1 MNAIISKISAFASA
15 PFFSTVTFGII
26 ALALVSLT
34 WVLLGII
41 AGKAP
46 KLGYTMESVYL
57 PGSIISMIFA
67 AAIFMF
73 TGVGTNEFAPLFWT
87 AAAFFV
93 NGAICFT
100 KGLIISRVMQ
110 YGPNGIIWAIVQSA
124 MIFPFIFG
132 VTFYNVKLTI
142 IRSVGMLLM
151 IFALGVFAAAKNNQS
166 SKSGGSGSWLL
177 WTFLTMVLGGVD
189 QIASSLPFYYPQPKK
204 ISPMYNIFWIMAG
217 YFVIGIV
224 VLCLK
229 KDVRENLKCSV
240 SKLSFWVLC
249 LALLPLAGVFAI
261 LFQFPGM
268 RAMADNNLGA
278 MTFPIL
284 VGSSVVLFTLYSAVI
299 LKEKLKTA
307 DFIALFIC
315 VTGQILLCI

>member
-1 MNAIISKISAFASA
+1 MNSIISQISAFASA
-15 PFFSTVTFGII
+15 PFFGTITFGITS
-26 ALALVSLT
+26 LVLVSLT
-34 WVLLGII
+34 WVLVGII

-46 KLGYTMESVYL
+46 KLGYTMEAVYL

-73 TGVGTNEFAPLFWT
+73 TGVGKCEFTPLFWT

-110 YGPNGIIWAIVQSA
+110 YGPNGIIWAIMQSA

-132 VTFYNVKLTI
+132 VAFYNVKLTI
-142 IRSVGMLLM
+142 IRVIGMVLM
-151 IFALGVFAAAKNNQS
+151 LFALGLFAVAKNNKSDKNS
-166 SKSGGSGSWLL
+166 SSGSWQL

-189 QIASSLPFYYPQPKK
+189 QIAASLPFYYPQPKE
-204 ISPMYNIFWIMAG
+204 ISPLYNIFWIMAG
-217 YFVIGIV
+217 YFAIGLIIV
-224 VLCLK
+224 CLK

-284 VGSSVVLFTLYSAVI
+284 VGSCVVLFTLYSAVI
-299 LKEKLKTA
+299 LKEKLKTT